1 MGSGILSISATV
13 AASAVINTQQVAT
26 IQTSPEITG
35 VTTLVI
41 PTGQTWVIID
51 LYILASA
58 GAGTSDPQFRFIKNQ
73 VTNVGQS
80 APLSALIV
88 TNNGRPILSPKLGFE
103 SQSQLQIY
111 LITTVA
117 NDATAD
123 DIVAYAPIDK
133 RY

>member
-1 MGSGILSISATV
+1 MGSGILTISATV
-13 AASAVINTQQVAT
+13 AASAVINSQQVAT
-26 IQTSPEITG
+26 IQTSPEIAG

-51 LYILASA
+51 LYILAAA

-88 TNNGRPILSPKLGFE
+88 TNNG
-103 SQSQLQIY
+103 
-111 LITTVA
+111 
-117 NDATAD
+117 
-123 DIVAYAPIDK
+123 
-133 RY
+133 